1 MAIKYITT
9 LIVLVLFCFFLTGS
23 AGAAAPISTIHS
35 GNAVFI
41 GESGLDITAAM
52 EGDTLLGWWAS
63 GAAVYTS
70 PPQKTISVSNPAS
83 FSVYPGD
90 FGQYTGNW
98 YRMSS
103 LGTVNGTASPVAFA
117 VADPQLDL
125 RVEDTTVGVD
135 VTDKWVP
142 TGDELRFRIDSNLA
156 QMTQR
161 TGVTS
166 VPVTIKVQS
175 PEGGIFTSLVNNAG
189 TATPIVDY
197 PVTTTPQYTSAI
209 WGTGNRAAYPPGTYQ
224 IWVECNVNSMN
235 DNYGQTGKTTS
246 SQISLL
252 DQDNNPLIGNKGYV
266 TNPSTSATT
275 VPAGTTSITSTTP
288 MTSVITTA
296 PPTTIAPTTS
306 PTVQETIVTEATP
319 IPSSTRTKSPGFESA
334 CALFAIIVGIVFF
347 IKNN

>member
-1 MAIKYITT
+1 M
-9 LIVLVLFCFFLTGS
+9 
-23 AGAAAPISTIHS
+23 
-35 GNAVFI
+35 
-41 GESGLDITAAM
+41 
-52 EGDTLLGWWAS
+52 
-63 GAAVYTS
+63 
-70 PPQKTISVSNPAS
+70 
-83 FSVYPGD
+83 
-90 FGQYTGNW
+90 
-98 YRMSS
+98 
-103 LGTVNGTASPVAFA
+103 
-117 VADPQLDL
+117 
-125 RVEDTTVGVD
+125 EDTTVGVD

-319 IPSSTRTKSPGFESA
+319 IPSSTRTNLPGSNRRV
-334 CALFAIIVGIVFF
+334 LFLR
-347 IKNN
+347 